1 MKNLFASFCTIVELS
16 ILPHIVRAESS
27 INTPT
32 KVLELMDKIGNWMY
46 GILLALAVIFIIL
59 SAYNFLFSGGDE
71 ARVKT
76 ARQQLFGTVIAVAVA
91 ILAKSIIELVKF
103 ALA

>member
-1 MKNLFASFCTIVELS
+1 MKKVFTNFWTIIGLL
-16 ILPHIVRAESS
+16 ILPYIAQAESS